1 MAESLLITT
10 ADIVKFTS
18 MNGGVDVD
26 KFVQYAKIAQD
37 VHIQNYLGTKL
48 FRKIQDDIEAD
59 TLIDPYLALVTDF
72 VKPMLIHWTMVEYL
86 PYAPY
91 TIANGGV
98 FLHSSENSE
107 GITRGALSDL
117 LEAQRNTAQ
126 GYTQRFLDFICAN
139 QSDFPE
145 YSTNT
150 SGDMFPDRN
159 TNFTGWEL

>member
-1 MAESLLITT
+1 MAEALLIST
-10 ADIVKFTS
+10 ADLVKFTS
-18 MNGGVDVD
+18 TNGGVDVD
-26 KFVQYAKIAQD
+26 KFTQYIKIAQD

-48 FRKIQDDIEAD
+48 FQKIQADIIAD
-59 TLIDPYLALVTDF
+59 TLIDPYLNLVTTY
-72 VKPMLIHWTMVEYL
+72 VKPMLIHWAMVEFL

-91 TIANGGV
+91 TIANGGT
-98 FLHSSENSE
+98 FKHTSENSE
-107 GITRGALSDL
+107 GITRGELSDL
-117 LEAQRNTAQ
+117 LEAERNTAQ
-126 GYTQRFLDFICAN
+126 GYTQRFLEFICAN